1 MILKYSKREKE
12 EKREWSMGR
21 WMVVCFFMFRFPQKL
36 IFSQQEINAFLSNF
50 SFARQMPVT
59 TVVFIFALLSTST
72 GWISPVIVPLKQSD
86 FSQLL
91 SQGKKD
97 KKEKWRERRGGEEG
111 GRGREADK
119 GRAGRKNQ
127 SGMPGNALQCEGKG
141 ENSRLT
147 PCHEAEEKEGERE
160 KTRSQVE
167 IENRLGGGIKV

>member
-91 SQGKKD
+91 SQGEKGKKG
-97 KKEKWRERRGGEEG
+97 KWRKRREGKREEEG
-111 GRGREADK
+111 GRLMKERLGERT
-119 GRAGRKNQ
+119 N
-127 SGMPGNALQCEGKG
+127 PGCLAMLYNAK
-141 ENSRLT
+141 
-147 PCHEAEEKEGERE
+147 EKEKIAG
-160 KTRSQVE
+160 
-167 IENRLGGGIKV
+167 